1 MWSTR
6 KGKIQGGNENVMPKT
21 SPGQRRRRLHAAPQ
35 GKAEARRQAVPAA
48 RVGRVRRW
56 PATNGNARQPI

>member
-21 SPGQRRRRLHAAPQ
+21 SPGQRLRWLAAASQ
-35 GKAEARRQAVPAA
+35 GEAKARRQAVSAA
-48 RVGRVRRW
+48 WLGQVRLW
-56 PATNGNARQPI
+56 PPSPGNARQPI